1 MASAC
6 DRVIGIAFA
15 LCMLVCA
22 CLSKQMGCEHVK
34 FRGLKNVYRFQC
46 DSDRD
51 LIWLEWSAYQH
62 RVNETVG
69 ALDAWVVRGAT

>member
-1 MASAC
+1 M
-6 DRVIGIAFA
+6 
-15 LCMLVCA
+15 LCMLDCA
-22 CLSKQMGCEHVK
+22 CSSKQMGCEHVE

-69 ALDAWVVRGAT
+69 ALDVWVVRGAT